1 MGFHLTYGAVLA
13 SMLSPGQDPLALLP
27 LVVPVALVVIF
38 IWVGR
43 SRPQFRRAIPLLV
56 VAVLVAFTLPLGL
69 VPMQESAAGWQVTG
83 TTLHL
88 VAPPDTASISLTGAT
103 WSIVNAVSYQKSLS
117 KRNGFADPTLD
128 TGTFQIGF
136 GGPVV
141 VLSYGSPSQGL
152 LIQAAGRT
160 QAYFIATPSLP
171 SLENALR
178 QDSGPPAP

>member
-69 VPMQESAAGWQVTG
+69 VPMQESAAGWQVKG
-83 TTLHL
+83 STLQL
-88 VAPPDTASISLTGAT
+88 NSPPDAATISLTAAPWNLVAMRAMQAT
-103 WSIVNAVSYQKSLS
+103 LTKV
-117 KRNGFADPTLD
+117 NGFSDPTME
-128 TGTFQIGF
+128 TGTFQAGHAF
-136 GGPVV
+136 QVV
-141 VLSYGSPSQGL
+141 VLIYASPAQGVE
-152 LIQAAGRT
+152 IHSAGKT
-160 QAYFIATPSLP
+160 YLIATPSLP

>member
-88 VAPPDTASISLTGAT
+88 VAPPDTASISLTGAS
-103 WSIVNAVSYQKSLS
+103 WSLISRSSTQSSLS
-117 KRNGFADPTLD
+117 KVNGFADPTLD
-128 TGTFQIGF
+128 TGTFQIGH
-136 GGPVV
+136 GGQAV
-141 VLSYGSPSQGL
+141 VLIYGTPAEWVL
-152 LIQAAGRT
+152 LHAAGKL
-160 QAYFIATPSLP
+160 YLIATPSLP